1 MTGMDIG
8 IAFLTGSDGM
18 TPPALGR
25 AVEERGFESLF
36 YAEHTHIPV
45 RSRRGDGSPARG
57 FADTYDPFVALS
69 GAAAVTTTLKLGTGV
84 CLVTQR
90 DPIVLAKE
98 VASLDR
104 LCAGRFLF
112 GVGAGWN
119 RLEMANHGTDPRRR
133 MALLADRVRAMRAI
147 WSADEAE
154 YHGDFVDF
162 DTIWSWPK
170 PVQRPHPPVL
180 VGGNGP
186 GTENRVLDFGDGW
199 FPQADFFDT
208 PDDFGRRAAALRQRA
223 ADAGRGPLPITLFNA
238 TPDRGLL
245 DAFAEAGA
253 DRCLLSLDI
262 ERADEALST
271 LDEWAKLVPR

>member
-133 MALLADRVRAMRAI
+133 MALLADRVRAMREI
-147 WSADEAE
+147 WTAEEAE
-154 YHGDFVDF
+154 YHGEFAGF
-162 DTIWSWPK
+162 DPIWSWPK

-186 GTENRVLDFGDGW
+186 GAEDRVLDFGEGW
-199 FPQADFFDT
+199 MPQS
-208 PDDFGRRAAALRQRA
+208 GHLESVEELERRVGTLQRRA
-223 ADAGRGPLPITLFNA
+223 ADAGRAPIPVTLWGA
-238 TPDRGLL
+238 IPDGALL
-245 DAFAEAGA
+245 EVFAEAGV
-253 DRCLLSLDI
+253 D
-262 ERADEALST
+262 
-271 LDEWAKLVPR
+271 